1 MEKVVIT
8 NRVMEF
14 EGMHSCIRTTAQ
26 VQVVENGSGHI
37 SERVFKRILD
47 DCKDDKVR
55 ITSTAET
62 DRVLVWDK
70 NKNPIAEI
78 YYKNCIR
85 G

>member
-1 MEKVVIT
+1 MATVVIK

-14 EGMHSCIRTTAQ
+14 EGMRSGIRTTAR
-26 VQVVENGSGHI
+26 VTVVENGSGHI
-37 SERVFKRILD
+37 SEQLFKRILN
-47 DCKDDKVR
+47 DCKDEQVR

-70 NKNPIAEI
+70 NKNPIVEI
-78 YYKNCIR
+78 YLKNCVR